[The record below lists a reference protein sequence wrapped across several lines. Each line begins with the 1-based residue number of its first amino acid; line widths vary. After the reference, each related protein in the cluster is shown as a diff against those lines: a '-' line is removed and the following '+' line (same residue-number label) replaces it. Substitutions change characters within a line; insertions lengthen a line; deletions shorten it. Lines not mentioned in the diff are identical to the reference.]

1 MRVPLQREFTEI
13 RRQFFPRWARGAH
26 WRVTSGYRSSERD
39 ALGHCDLLTKTI
51 FVAPF
56 LRNQPAALRHTLVHE
71 VCHAVV
77 GLGHGE
83 RFYRRLRG
91 AARRAETL
99 GDLGLAWRLA
109 EEAGQYEEA
118 PPTAA
123 WVYSLC
129 A

>member
-1 MRVPLQREFTEI
+1 M
-13 RRQFFPRWARGAH
+13 
-26 WRVTSGYRSSERD
+26 
-39 ALGHCDLLTKTI
+39 GHCDLATNTI

-56 LRNQPAALRHTLVHE
+56 LRNQPATRRHTLVHE
-71 VCHAVV
+71 ICHAVV
-77 GLGHGE
+77 GRGHGE
-83 RFYRRLRG
+83 RFCLRLRG
-91 AARRAETL
+91 VARRAETL

>member
-1 MRVPLQREFTEI
+1 MSITSRMVKKLLRPRGRSILAVHPVFCESEWGWYPSPLSSNAASVIPCLFLEDEI
-13 RRQFFPRWARGAH
+13 
-26 WRVTSGYRSSERD
+26 
-39 ALGHCDLLTKTI
+39 
-51 FVAPF
+51 
-56 LRNQPAALRHTLVHE
+56 
-71 VCHAVV
+71 CHAVV

-83 RFYRRLRG
+83 RFCRRLRRV
-91 AARRAETL
+91 ARRAEAL

-118 PPTAA
+118 PLTAA